1 MIVSV
6 YAMYK
11 EVNYGSKRRIEGSF
25 MTIKEKAEL
34 IVKDIKKEQETNPIH
49 IFKNIAKRD
58 YVSIHRPEHHILDDA
73 SSLTTFRM
81 QL

>member
-34 IVKDIKKEQETNPIH
+34 IVKDIKKE
-49 IFKNIAKRD
+49 
-58 YVSIHRPEHHILDDA
+58 
-73 SSLTTFRM
+73 
-81 QL
+81 

>member
-1 MIVSV
+1 
-6 YAMYK
+6 
-11 EVNYGSKRRIEGSF
+11 

-34 IVKDIKKEQETNPIH
+34 IVKDIKKEQD
-49 IFKNIAKRD
+49 IAKRD
-58 YVSIHRPEHHILDDA
+58 YVSIHGPEHHILDDA

>member
-25 MTIKEKAEL
+25 MTIK
-34 IVKDIKKEQETNPIH
+34 QETNPIH